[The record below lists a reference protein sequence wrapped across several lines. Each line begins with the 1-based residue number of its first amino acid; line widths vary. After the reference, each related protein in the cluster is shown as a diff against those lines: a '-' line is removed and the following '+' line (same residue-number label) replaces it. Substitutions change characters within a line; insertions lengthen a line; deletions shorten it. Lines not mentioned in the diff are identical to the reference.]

1 MWLVCYCSDV
11 GFSFSS
17 LTLSKIEGDDDDEK
31 TQEKLKKRFVK
42 TKEEEENEVRT
53 DYFIE

>member
-11 GFSFSS
+11 DFSFPS
-17 LTLSKIEGDDDDEK
+17 LTRRKIEGDEEK
-31 TQEKLKKRFVK
+31 TSKTYKKRFVN
-42 TKEEEENEVRT
+42 TIEEKENEVRT